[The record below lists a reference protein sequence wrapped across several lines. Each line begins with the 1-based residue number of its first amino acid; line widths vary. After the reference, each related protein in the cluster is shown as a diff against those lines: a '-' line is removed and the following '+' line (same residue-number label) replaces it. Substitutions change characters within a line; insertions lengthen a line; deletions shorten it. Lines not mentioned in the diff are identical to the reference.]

1 MHTRRGDSRCQGITD
16 VDFTHIAITV
26 KSEPEPN
33 IFNLYRTI
41 FPPDSLI
48 LSPVPTLPSPQTPH
62 PPKTQGRP
70 RPREQAKGERHL
82 LSFEPV
88 VLPVPVP
95 LYERS
100 SLLLLCLLLR
110 RFALIRFHL

>member
-16 VDFTHIAITV
+16 VDFTHIAIRV

-48 LSPVPTLPSPQTPH
+48 LSPVPTYPRA
-62 PPKTQGRP
+62 KTQG
-70 RPREQAKGERHL
+70 HT
-82 LSFEPV
+82 LSQ
-88 VLPVPVP
+88 
-95 LYERS
+95 R
-100 SLLLLCLLLR
+100 CR
-110 RFALIRFHL
+110 AI

>member
-48 LSPVPTLPSPQTPH
+48 LFLSPVPTH
-62 PPKTQGRP
+62 P
-70 RPREQAKGERHL
+70 RPKGPRPQGQQAKGKGICCRLNRLFCQCQCHYMNAVA
-82 LSFEPV
+82 SC
-88 VLPVPVP
+88 
-95 LYERS
+95 Y
-100 SLLLLCLLLR
+100 
-110 RFALIRFHL
+110 

>member
-48 LSPVPTLPSPQTPH
+48 LSPVP
-62 PPKTQGRP
+62 KTQG
-70 RPREQAKGERHL
+70 QGERHL

-95 LYERS
+95 LR
-100 SLLLLCLLLR
+100 
-110 RFALIRFHL
+110 I

>member
-48 LSPVPTLPSPQTPH
+48 LSPVPTH
-62 PPKTQGRP
+62 P
-70 RPREQAKGERHL
+70 RPKGPRPTGQGERHL

-88 VLPVPVP
+88 VLPVP

-100 SLLLLCLLLR
+100 SLLLLAYYVPLL
-110 RFALIRFHL
+110 